1 VTDALPSS
9 TLWAA
14 PLTDPQRIQIYT
26 QRSGPANPSTKGRN
40 PTGTM
45 GAGISAFQGV
55 PFVLGQSAPDS
66 CVLAGVDGPTQ
77 AGLHDL
83 TATADN
89 SCLFELVKR
98 WVGVSYREEQLRVL
112 V

>member
-1 VTDALPSS
+1 
-9 TLWAA
+9 
-14 PLTDPQRIQIYT
+14 
-26 QRSGPANPSTKGRN
+26 
-40 PTGTM
+40 M

-55 PFVLGQSAPDS
+55 PFTLGESTPDP

-83 TATADN
+83 AATADN
-89 SCLFELVKR
+89 FCLFDLKR

>member
-1 VTDALPSS
+1 
-9 TLWAA
+9 
-14 PLTDPQRIQIYT
+14 
-26 QRSGPANPSTKGRN
+26 
-40 PTGTM
+40 M
-45 GAGISAFQGV
+45 CAGISAFQGV

>member
-1 VTDALPSS
+1 
-9 TLWAA
+9 
-14 PLTDPQRIQIYT
+14 
-26 QRSGPANPSTKGRN
+26 
-40 PTGTM
+40 M

-89 SCLFELVKR
+89 SCLFDLVKR

-112 V
+112 VQAGSTVAPSHQNRPPRIGECAKVSIT